1 MAGVLTGLRMAVAGG
16 IDWLTPGELCEWNI
30 VGVYTIP
37 KKKWE
42 WNIVTQWKCEHGQ
55 ILMKMC
61 AGVGG
66 AGKLCLGTS
75 WWGRCWGWPVLGGV
89 VLLVGGDGG
98 LSAVWVMETGAVLLV
113 IAVLG
118 CRVCVDVSG
127 LAVHVEAGLVKLL
140 LWQAGLVLMWLGCC
154 AGPVCWAVLVG
165 QVCLKLV

>member
-1 MAGVLTGLRMAVAGG
+1 MEPNTNTISCGIKKVFVWWGWGCGWVVAG
-16 IDWLTPGELCEWNI
+16 LL
-30 VGVYTIP
+30 
-37 KKKWE
+37 
-42 WNIVTQWKCEHGQ
+42 Q
-55 ILMKMC
+55 C

-66 AGKLCLGTS
+66 AGKLCLGA
-75 WWGRCWGWPVLGGV
+75 RCWGLPVLGGV

-127 LAVHVEAGLVKLL
+127 LAVHVEAGLGKLL
-140 LWQAGLVLMWLGCC
+140 LWQAGLVLWLGCC